1 MLKGKI
7 ESINI
12 SDRKGESK
20 TPVPGRIS
28 LKPGWGIVGDI
39 HAGTPD
45 RDVTLLPCEALGGVP
60 FGGYGENI
68 DTVGIDILDLP
79 KGTVLT
85 IGQRATGQG
94 ATFGSGGKGVR
105 IEITRHGKVC
115 PSRCSIYYT
124 LGNCIM
130 QEKGVFARVIEGGE
144 IMAGDEIEIEATP
157 SSGHRATSG
166 QRATSGFGGADD
178 IVWILG
184 NCKRIALFGASPKA
198 DRPSYRIMRF
208 LLEKGYEVIP
218 IRPGVKEI
226 LNQRCYPNVQE
237 VTGGIDLVLIFRRS
251 EEVLPIVEE
260 AIGRG
265 VKAVWMQEGIVSPE
279 AFAQATQG
287 GLRVVMDRCIY
298 KELMAREG

>member
-7 ESINI
+7 VSVNI
-12 SDRKGESK
+12 SEAKGESK
-20 TPVPGRIS
+20 TPVPGRVL
-28 LKPGWGIVGDI
+28 LKPGWGIVGDV

-68 DTVGIDILDLP
+68 DTAGIDILDLP

-85 IGQRATGQG
+85 IGE
-94 ATFGSGGKGVR
+94 GVR

-115 PSRCSIYYT
+115 PSRCSIYYK

-130 QEKGVFARVIEGGE
+130 QEKGVFAKVLEGGE
-144 IMAGDEIEIEATP
+144 IMAGDVITVEATP
-157 SSGHRATSG
+157 ASE
-166 QRATSGFGGADD
+166 DD
-178 IVWILG
+178 EIAWILE

-198 DRPSYRIMRF
+198 DRPSHRIMRF

-218 IRPGVKEI
+218 IRSGVKEI
-226 LNQRCYPNVQE
+226 LNQRCYPSVRE
-237 VTGGIDLVLIFRRS
+237 VAGDIDLVLIFRRS
-251 EEVLPIVEE
+251 EEVPPIVEE
-260 AIGRG
+260 AMGRG
-265 VKAVWMQEGIVSPE
+265 VKAVWMQEGIISPE

-287 GLRVVMDRCIY
+287 GLRAVMDRCIY